1 MLKAIIFDMDGVI
14 ADTEPGYKIATD
26 DFLREQGIIT
36 ADDYQDQ
43 FIGITNEAM
52 WTTIIND
59 FQLPFTIDECVETI
73 NQKREQMEK
82 EDGLHPLPNV
92 LDLIRRFH
100 DANLR
105 LGIASSSPMSE
116 IDRIVDLFA
125 IRPYFSAFITGT
137 ECENSKPDPEV
148 FLKAAKALQVEP
160 EECLVIEDSNN
171 GLLAAKRAG
180 MKTIGFANPMFGN
193 QDLSTA
199 SAIVSSFADIT
210 VEMCDQLIQ
219 N

>member
-26 DFLREQGIIT
+26 EFLREQGIIT

-59 FQLPFTIDECVETI
+59 FQLPFTIDECVDAI
-73 NQKREQMEK
+73 NQKRALMEK
-82 EDGLHPLPNV
+82 ENGLHPLPNI
-92 LDLIRRFH
+92 LGLIRRFH
-100 DANLR
+100 DANLH
-105 LGIASSSPMSE
+105 LAIASSSPMSE

-125 IRPYFSAFITGT
+125 IRQYFSAFITGT

-148 FLKAAKALQVEP
+148 FFRAAKALQVKP

-180 MKTIGFANPMFGN
+180 MKAIGFANPLFGN

-199 SAIVSSFADIT
+199 TIVVSSFTDVT
-210 VEMCDQLIQ
+210 TEMCYQLMQ
-219 N
+219 D